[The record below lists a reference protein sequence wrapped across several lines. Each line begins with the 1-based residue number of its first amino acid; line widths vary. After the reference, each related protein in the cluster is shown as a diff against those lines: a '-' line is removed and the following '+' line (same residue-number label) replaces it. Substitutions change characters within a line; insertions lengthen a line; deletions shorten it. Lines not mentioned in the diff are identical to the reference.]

1 MMTTLTDPKIAR
13 KISDVAS
20 YYDNVMDTII
30 SNILNPAIDIA
41 GKRGFRHI
49 TITTDTIQKYLPEF
63 KNILSLKDFDTLVR
77 DAVEEANSGKKIND
91 TVYAFKYNG
100 YERYLYWGTC
110 GNIVTEENG
119 KQMYLIKDDDLPEK

>member
-1 MMTTLTDPKIAR
+1 MTALTDPKIAR

-20 YYDNVMDTII
+20 YYDNLMDIII

-77 DAVEEANSGKKIND
+77 DAVEEANSSKKIND